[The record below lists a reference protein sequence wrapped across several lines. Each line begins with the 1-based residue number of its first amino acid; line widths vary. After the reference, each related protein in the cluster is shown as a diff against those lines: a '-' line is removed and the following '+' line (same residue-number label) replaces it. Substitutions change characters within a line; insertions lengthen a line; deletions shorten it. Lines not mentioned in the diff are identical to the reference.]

1 MPVTINAHQLG
12 RLIDKTIDHM
22 GSEYTESLHG
32 IRLDVDAK
40 YLYAVAS
47 DRYTI
52 AVARYQLRFDD
63 QQQEPW
69 ARTIPAAYLRSIRE
83 WLQQMEGA
91 ELVTISTI
99 EDRLVLKSPQ
109 SDLTMSVSTSLEFPD
124 WRGIL
129 RAQVEQGRADSSD
142 TFPALNPG
150 YLARFNNG
158 GIIRVRLLGDEKPV
172 LVFAED
178 FLGAQM
184 PTSHA
189 GLYPCAKEDFTG
201 AHQSWLWTLAAG
213 SKDAS
218 MDAAAYEED
227 RPRYEV
233 TTDIRETGEGLL
245 RAVLRSITDGSNT
258 DYDADKELWHAQ
270 IHIGVANWMAFRYLA
285 ALHNV
290 DPLAAQSVVNEVADE
305 LEAGEIGEFAW
316 DAAEKA
322 GHRPQKWHDDYEA
335 HLKKLAEQW
344 AKTHAAQFGNRL
356 ASALNA
362 AKAAGINFRVEPNE
376 HVGYDDQLG
385 EWNPAMGVKP
395 AETPA

>member
-1 MPVTINAHQLG
+1 MSVTINAHQLG

-52 AVARYQLRFDD
+52 AAARYRLNVDE

-69 ARTIPAAYLRSIRE
+69 ARTIPAAYLRSVRE
-83 WLQQMEGA
+83 WIQQMEGA
-91 ELVTISTI
+91 VLVTISTV
-99 EDRLVLKSPQ
+99 EDRLVFKSPQ
-109 SDLTMSVSTSLEFPD
+109 SDLTMAVSTSLEFPD

-129 RAQVEQGRADSSD
+129 RAQVEQAADSSD
-142 TFPALNPG
+142 MFPALNAG

-158 GIIRVRLLGDEKPV
+158 DTIRVRLLGDEKPV
-172 LVFAED
+172 LVFAQD

-184 PTSHA
+184 PTRHA
-189 GLYPCAKEDFTG
+189 GLYPTAKEDFGG

-218 MDAAAYEED
+218 MDGAAYEED

-233 TTDIRETGEGLL
+233 TTDIRETGETLL
-245 RAVLRSITDGSNT
+245 RAVLRSTTDLSNT
-258 DYDADKELWHAQ
+258 DYDTNKDLWYAQ
-270 IHIGVANWMAFRYLA
+270 IHIGVANWMAFRYLT
-285 ALHNV
+285 ALYNV
-290 DPLAAQSVVNEVADE
+290 DPRAAQAVVSETAGE
-305 LEAGEIGEFAW
+305 LDSGEIGEWAW
-316 DAAEKA
+316 DEAEKA
-322 GHRPQKWHDDYEA
+322 GHDPQQWHDDYEA
-335 HLKKLAEQW
+335 HLKKLAEEQ

-356 ASALNA
+356 ASVLNA
-362 AKAAGINFRVEPNE
+362 AKAAGIDFTVEPNE
-376 HVGYDDQLG
+376 HVGYDEQLG

-395 AETPA
+395 ADTVA